1 MTNTNTNRN
10 QANKENKM
18 NNSTEA
24 LREIMTAYDS
34 SLAKWVR
41 VNGTDK
47 GFNEWFTNQVI
58 GVEKNMTNE
67 LITIAKCHLTQ
78 GATLDTRNSDSLDFH
93 DCHVCCIQAALEAAY
108 AAGYASAQN

>member
-1 MTNTNTNRN
+1 MT
-10 QANKENKM
+10 
-18 NNSTEA
+18 
-24 LREIMTAYDS
+24 D
-34 SLAKWVR
+34 
-41 VNGTDK
+41 
-47 GFNEWFTNQVI
+47 
-58 GVEKNMTNE
+58 E